1 MAEPPP
7 KRFQP
12 KVAASTPNPVQPP
25 TRAVPQTAEAI
36 ARADA
41 EKARQA
47 LAAAQAQLLKAA
59 EDKGYHAGE
68 LAGHKKGRL
77 RHHLEACVAMILACL
92 IITGLMI
99 LIQGPMEL
107 NGRLAVANHEQ
118 ARLSQELDATF
129 NAPAVE
135 PEGQK

>member
-1 MAEPPP
+1 MTQNQPPQKPGP
-7 KRFQP
+7 KL
-12 KVAASTPNPVQPP
+12 AAATPNPAQAP
-25 TRAVPQTAEAI
+25 TRPVPLTAEAQ
-36 ARADA
+36 ARA
-41 EKARQA
+41 ETARVAQA
-47 LAAAQAQLLKAA
+47 LAATQAQLLKAA

-77 RHHLEACVAMILACL
+77 RHHLEACAAMLIACL
-92 IITGLMI
+92 IITGLMV

-118 ARLSQELDATF
+118 AKLSQDLDATF

-135 PEGQK
+135 PAQK